1 LSGEEK
7 KTRKKNKKKGS
18 EKMTE
23 KTSEYLGTYIPEFV
37 TNRQRNIIDVN
48 GETTAGNTASWP
60 IKNLRISANNNVV
73 MDVGETEIIV
83 LEGGSE
89 MVKIPHGMRFANAA
103 YRMMKTIGESIY
115 DEAGNPVEFA
125 MILTML
131 NSWIHD
137 GIGDLILVV
146 SHDEEKG
153 RLFTLE
159 AVRSA

>member
-1 LSGEEK
+1 
-7 KTRKKNKKKGS
+7 
-18 EKMTE
+18 MTE
-23 KTSEYLGTYIPEFV
+23 KTGEFLGTYVPEFV

-48 GETTAGNTASWP
+48 GETTVGNTASWA

-83 LEGGSE
+83 LEGDSE

-103 YRMMKTIGESIY
+103 YRMMKTIGQSIY
-115 DEAGNPVEFA
+115 DESGNPVEFSTVLA
-125 MILTML
+125 ML
-131 NSWIHD
+131 NSWIYD

-146 SHDEEKG
+146 QHEEEKG